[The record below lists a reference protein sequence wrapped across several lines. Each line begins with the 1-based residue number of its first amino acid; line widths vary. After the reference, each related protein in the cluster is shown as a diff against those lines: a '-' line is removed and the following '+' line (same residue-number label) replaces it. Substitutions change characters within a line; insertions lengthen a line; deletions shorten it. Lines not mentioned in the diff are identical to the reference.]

1 MSTPTVDTTGGTRRR
16 APSVP
21 PAPRLPVP
29 VRERRP
35 ALAALAVLLILV
47 GALASGLIALRSGER
62 SDYLVLRAD
71 VEAGARIDAEDLGV
85 ARIAGTGASAIPAA
99 QREQVVGQ
107 YARTALF
114 SGTLLT
120 ADMLAPQETV
130 PAGAAVVGTVLTPE
144 RRPAAPLRPGDVV
157 AVFTVPRPD
166 EPVGQA
172 SQLLSAVE
180 VVDVDEVNTG
190 GGAAVAVSLLV
201 PQSDAQEVALRSA
214 LGQLAVAQLAPG
226 TEPLVSAADAG

>member
-1 MSTPTVDTTGGTRRR
+1 M
-16 APSVP
+16 
-21 PAPRLPVP
+21 
-29 VRERRP
+29 
-35 ALAALAVLLILV
+35 LLILG

-71 VEAGARIDAEDLGV
+71 VEAGARIAAADLGV
-85 ARIAGTGASAIPAA
+85 ARIAGTGASAIPAGRRA
-99 QREQVVGQ
+99 QIVGQ

-120 ADMLAPQETV
+120 AQMLSAKEAV
-130 PAGAAVVGTVLTPE
+130 PANAAVVGTVLTPE

-166 EPVGQA
+166 EPVGE
-172 SQLLSAVE
+172 SSELLSAVE
-180 VVDVDEVNTG
+180 VVDVAEVSTG

-201 PQSDAQEVALRSA
+201 PHADAREVALRSA
-214 LGQLAVAQLAPG
+214 LGQLAVARLAPG
-226 TEPLVSAADAG
+226 TAPLVSVADAG